1 MVLLS
6 YLLCRSE
13 KLTLKLLL
21 EKGWQKTGI
30 KPSTLD
36 KWWRR
41 KEDIKQ
47 LMAVQSRMK
56 NKRDRITYKKK
67 IIKPHRRRTKF
78 PATEATLVN
87 EINQAI
93 GQSKRYCSY
102 SRCIPLSF
110 VCLIVM
116 LFNLFG
122 ILSHSQATP
131 RRNWFS
137 ATNNWQITKIL
148 FIPASFRKS

>member
-1 MVLLS
+1 
-6 YLLCRSE
+6 
-13 KLTLKLLL
+13 L

-36 KWWRR
+36 KWWRK

-47 LMAVQSRMK
+47 LIAVQSRMK
-56 NKRDRITYKKK
+56 NKRNRITYKKK
-67 IIKPHRRRTKF
+67 IIKQHRRRTKF

-93 GQSKRYCSY
+93 GQSKRYFSILLAAFFLL
-102 SRCIPLSF
+102 RML
-110 VCLIVM
+110 VIVM
-116 LFNLFG
+116 LLFFVRY
-122 ILSHSQATP
+122 LSHSQAIP

-137 ATNNWQITKIL
+137 ATNNWQKTKIL